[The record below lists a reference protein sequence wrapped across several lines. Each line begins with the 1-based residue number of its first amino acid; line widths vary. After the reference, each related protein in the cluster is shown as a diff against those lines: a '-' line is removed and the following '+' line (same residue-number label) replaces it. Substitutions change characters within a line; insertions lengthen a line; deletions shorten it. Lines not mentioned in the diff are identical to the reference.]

1 MIVVLFGVVLFAVVM
16 LRRRRTLLVLLI
28 WMGLR
33 VLSTCV
39 VRIRD
44 IDIKYVSSCLR
55 LGGLCFSVFNGIN
68 EIYMNGNYSGIR
80 DLIASILWLAWPA

>member
-1 MIVVLFGVVLFAVVM
+1 MAMIVVLFGVVLFAVVM

-44 IDIKYVSSCLR
+44 IDIKYVPSCLHLDER
-55 LGGLCFSVFNGIN
+55 CFGVFIFLFVSCS
-68 EIYMNGNYSGIR
+68 ELDI
-80 DLIASILWLAWPA
+80 

>member
-1 MIVVLFGVVLFAVVM
+1 MIVVLFGVVLFAVVI

-44 IDIKYVSSCLR
+44 IDIKYVSSCLH
-55 LGGLCFSVFNGIN
+55 LGERCFGVFNEIN
-68 EIYMNGNYSGIR
+68 EIYLNCNYSGIR